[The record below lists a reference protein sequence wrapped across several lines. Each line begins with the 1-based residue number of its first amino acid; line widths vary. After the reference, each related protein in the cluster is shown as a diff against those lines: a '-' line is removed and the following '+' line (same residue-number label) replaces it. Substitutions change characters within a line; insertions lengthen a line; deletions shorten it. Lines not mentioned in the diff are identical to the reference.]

1 MPAFKLKQL
10 HYEIDTWKRTL
21 EFVTIEN
28 IFMKNRLAEVLKDKF
43 NTDLLEKFEHFQ
55 NRFIKLD
62 DLVGFLRN
70 DVAEFDMQLATETFA
85 DNHITNGLEIKL
97 NNLRSN
103 IINAEMQFS
112 NLNIDF
118 NNYLLEY
125 M

>member
-10 HYEIDTWKRTL
+10 HYEIDTWKRAL
-21 EFVTIEN
+21 EFITVEN
-28 IFMKNRLAEVLKDKF
+28 IFMKTRLSEVLKDKF

-70 DVAEFDMQLATETFA
+70 DVSEFDMLLATETF
-85 DNHITNGLEIKL
+85 DNNHITNGLEIKL
-97 NNLRSN
+97 NSLRNN

-118 NNYLLEY
+118 NNYLLEN